1 MDIIMKD
8 KFLLIDFD
16 LNNLSGQARTTCDS
30 SSNAASELE
39 AIQQACRS
47 QSQKMPKG
55 YKVDYDGREFSI
67 IKRKSA
73 SGDKVTD
80 ITFGFELKT
89 NK

>member
-1 MDIIMKD
+1 MKD

-39 AIQQACRS
+39 AIRQACCS
-47 QSQKMPKG
+47 QSKQMPKG
-55 YKVDYDGREFSI
+55 YRVDYDGREFHI
-67 IKRKSA
+67 EKKQRA
-73 SGDKVTD
+73 SGENVLD